1 MKARETHM
9 DDDLHQLTE
18 KLRRGR
24 EKIAKALSDTLVG
37 RTDDLL
43 KRIADLRARMEG
55 PPPKKK
61 K

>member
-1 MKARETHM
+1 M

-37 RTDDLL
+37 RTDELL

-55 PPPKKK
+55 RPPEKKK
-61 K
+61 